1 MDERLLVGAG
11 VVVREDHAAEGDAA
25 KHVDGDDTRRL
36 LLLFDERLVGGL
48 LRLAVAAQILH
59 LGVTAA
65 VSTDEHDETEDCE
78 DQENH
83 EIEGNVVIVAGN
95 VRRDIELD

>member
-11 VVVREDHAAEGDAA
+11 VIVREDHTAEGDAA

-48 LRLAVAAQILH
+48 FRLVVAAQILH
-59 LGVTAA
+59 LG
-65 VSTDEHDETEDCE
+65 SERDCQYQRKQR
-78 DQENH
+78 D
-83 EIEGNVVIVAGN
+83 
-95 VRRDIELD
+95 RRL